1 MLAISDQSHSPEV
14 TSFAGLVP
22 HGEGPAYFTF
32 AGLEALGVAHATT
45 TRHFPGV
52 TSPAE
57 VTGPFTAE
65 ARGVLAG
72 AGLELGRVAWARQV
86 HGAAHV
92 RVAAGGPSGAAD
104 ILVTAE
110 RGLPLSIFTADC
122 LAITLVDPVVPA
134 LAVAH
139 AGWRGTVR
147 DAPGEA
153 VAALVALGARPARLR
168 VAISPS
174 IGPCCYEV
182 DEPVVAE
189 FSSAHPSSWQR
200 WVRPAR
206 PGHVMLDLWRANEE
220 LLAAAGVPP
229 ASIENPRACTACHP
243 DLFYSYRKGHRGRL
257 VTAAALP

>member
-1 MLAISDQSHSPEV
+1 MIAK
-14 TSFAGLVP
+14 SFAGLNP

-32 AGLEALGVAHATT
+32 EGLASAGVVHATT

-57 VTGPFTAE
+57 VTGPFTAGARE
-65 ARGVLAG
+65 ALAG
-72 AGLELGRVAWARQV
+72 AGLELARIAWARQV

-92 RVAAGGPSGAAD
+92 RVSAGGPAGAAD

-110 RGLPLSIFTADC
+110 RGLPLSLFPADC
-122 LAITLVDPVVPA
+122 LAITVVDPEAPA

-147 DAPGEA
+147 GAPGAA
-153 VAALVALGARPARLR
+153 VAAVVALGGRPGRMR

-182 DEPVVAE
+182 DEPVIAE
-189 FSSAHPSSWQR
+189 FSSGHPSSWRR
-200 WVRPAR
+200 WVQPAR
-206 PGHVMLDLWRANEE
+206 PGHVMLDLWRANED
-220 LLAAAGVPP
+220 LLAAAGVR
-229 ASIENPRACTACHP
+229 AAAIENPRVCTACHP
-243 DLFYSYRKGHRGRL
+243 DIFYSYRKGHRGRL

>member
-1 MLAISDQSHSPEV
+1 VER
-14 TSFAGLVP
+14 SFAGLIP
-22 HGEGPAYFTF
+22 HGEPAAYFTF
-32 AGLEALGVAHATT
+32 AGLGTLGVPHATT

-57 VTGPFTAE
+57 VAGPFTTQ
-65 ARGVLAG
+65 ARGALAA
-72 AGLELGRVAWARQV
+72 AGLDLARVAWARQV

-92 RVAAGGPSGAAD
+92 RVMASGPAGAAD

-110 RGLPLSIFTADC
+110 RGLPLTVFTADC
-122 LAITLVDPVVPA
+122 LAITLVDPVAPA
-134 LAVAH
+134 LAVVH
-139 AGWRGTVR
+139 AGWRGTV
-147 DAPGEA
+147 AGGPGAA
-153 VAALVALGARPARLR
+153 VAALAVLGARTERLR
-168 VAISPS
+168 AAISPS

-182 DEPVVAE
+182 DEPVTAA
-189 FSSAHPSSWQR
+189 FSSAHPSWQG

-229 ASIENPRACTACHP
+229 SAIENPRACTACHP
-243 DLFYSYRKGHRGRL
+243 QLFYSYRKGHRGRL